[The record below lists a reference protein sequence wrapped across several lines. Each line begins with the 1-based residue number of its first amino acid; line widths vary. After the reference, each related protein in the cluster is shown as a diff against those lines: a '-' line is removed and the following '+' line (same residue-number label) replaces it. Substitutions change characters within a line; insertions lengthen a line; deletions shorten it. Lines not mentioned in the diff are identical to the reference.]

1 MSSAFLRFF
10 ALEFGD
16 GIFQKLVQCDS
27 SRFWFCFFRL
37 LRDLL
42 LVEDVEA
49 VVVFNEDA
57 VVFLDLFTKVDSFP
71 GSSSSAS
78 EGSF

>member
-10 ALEFGD
+10 TLEFGD
-16 GIFQKLVQCDS
+16 GSFQKLVQCDS
-27 SRFWFCFFRL
+27 SIFWLCFFRL

-42 LVEDVEA
+42 FVEDVE
-49 VVVFNEDA
+49 VDVVFKDA
-57 VVFLDLFTKVDSFP
+57 VVSFDLFTKVDSFSA
-71 GSSSSAS
+71 SSSSAS

>member
-10 ALEFGD
+10 TLEFGD

-27 SRFWFCFFRL
+27 SIFWLCVFRL

-49 VVVFNEDA
+49 VVVSNEDA
-57 VVFLDLFTKVDSFP
+57 VVSLDLFTKVDSF
-71 GSSSSAS
+71 SASSSAS